1 MNARDT
7 LKANGYAV
15 DAVGNLETH
24 REGARYKG
32 SHLAVVRLD
41 MRDSKTARE
50 FAAKVVAAIDEPG
63 AAHGVGRNG
72 IILVFKIGDS
82 YNVEARQAQAEH
94 EFVFEGAR
102 CVFAS
107 TADAQTID
115 MGSYKWERS
124 PLTVARDSLAPLYGS
139 VAVAAYEAVEKLLP
153 EYGGRFGP
161 LVLPESFYDRAMRQQ
176 AEREAA
182 GIANEVPADPDELL
196 VAANPGIS
204 IWDGP
209 IGQNVALARTRIAE
223 RKEAARKEQEQ
234 EQAAQKK
241 SRLKALFEHVR

>member
-1 MNARDT
+1 MNSRDT

-15 DAVGNLETH
+15 DQDGARIETR

-32 SHLAVVRLD
+32 SHLAVIRLD

-72 IILVFKIGDS
+72 IILVFKIGES
-82 YNVEARQAQAEH
+82 YNVEVRQAEH
-94 EFVFEGAR
+94 DFVFEGAR
-102 CVFAS
+102 CVFSA

-124 PLTVARDSLAPLYGS
+124 PLTVARDSLAPLYSS

-161 LVLPESFYDRAMRQQ
+161 LVLPESFYDRALRQQ

-182 GIANEVPADPDELL
+182 GIVETPADPDELL
-196 VAANPGIS
+196 VAANPDIS
-204 IWDGP
+204 IWDGVL
-209 IGQNVALARTRIAE
+209 GQNVAMARTRIAE
-223 RKEAARKEQEQ
+223 RKEAARKEEEQ
-234 EQAAQKK
+234 KEAARKK
-241 SRLKALFEHVR
+241 SKIRALFG